1 MLASFMSI
9 SYVLFLVSEAE
20 VILYIEE
27 CEVWE
32 VTTSQAE
39 KITNTLALLV
49 GWKELDTLFWSNIRG
64 TVEVNN
70 IFLIVYYNFFVA
82 SILSSLNKFPLWL
95 WLFPSWYR

>member
-1 MLASFMSI
+1 
-9 SYVLFLVSEAE
+9 
-20 VILYIEE
+20 
-27 CEVWE
+27 
-32 VTTSQAE
+32 VTTSQEE

-70 IFLIVYYNFFVA
+70 IFLIAYYNFFAA

-95 WLFPSWYR
+95 WFISFMI